1 VFEDVDDLHKRID
14 DPKLDVDESCIL
26 VLKNCGPKG
35 YPGIPEVGNFA
46 LPAKMLKKGVTD
58 MVRISDARMSGTAY
72 GTVVLH
78 TAPEAAAGGPLALVR
93 NGDIIEIDVLRK
105 NNHIHVDYFYR
116 LMPGWMGRALSTGVD
131 VLRCAFL
138 GYSAWLTWLLIQRIG
153 AQRMAIVDLPMGWVF
168 GAMLF
173 GFTLMFL
180 RSLQVAWTNWR
191 RGWSVLER
199 PEGAT

>member
-1 VFEDVDDLHKRID
+1 MTPAQSPQEGQ
-14 DPKLDVDESCIL
+14 
-26 VLKNCGPKG
+26 VLGADG
-35 YPGIPEVGNFA
+35 QFH
-46 LPAKMLKKGVTD
+46 VTD
-58 MVRISDARMSGTAY
+58 EPIDISIYGWEDWISFVLFWLLAFIVFYQVFTRYALNDPAGWTEEIARYFLVAVVFIGASMS
-72 GTVVLH
+72 V
-78 TAPEAAAGGPLALVR
+78 
-93 NGDIIEIDVLRK
+93 RK

-116 LMPGWMGRALSTGVD
+116 LMPDWMGRVLSTGVD

-199 PEGAT
+199 PEGAA